1 MTCLQQ
7 IMDGIKNMI
16 TKGQNNVDEFPKVPK
31 ALLDALDKMV
41 PERCPDSSES
51 DRDIWLYSGQ
61 RHLVRF
67 LKQRFEE
74 QTEKEVRK

>member
-1 MTCLQQ
+1 
-7 IMDGIKNMI
+7 MI
-16 TKGQNNVDEFPKVPK
+16 TKAENSIDEFPKLSK

-67 LKQRFEE
+67 LQQRFEE

>member
-1 MTCLQQ
+1 
-7 IMDGIKNMI
+7 MI
-16 TKGQNNVDEFPKVPK
+16 SKAQNKIDEFPKVPK

-67 LKQRFEE
+67 LQQRFEE
-74 QTEKEVRK
+74 QNEKEVRK

>member
-1 MTCLQQ
+1 M
-7 IMDGIKNMI
+7 IIKP
-16 TKGQNNVDEFPKVPK
+16 NNSVDEFPKLSK
-31 ALLDALDKMV
+31 ALIDALDKMV

-67 LKQRFEE
+67 LQQRFEE

>member
-1 MTCLQQ
+1 M
-7 IMDGIKNMI
+7 IIK
-16 TKGQNNVDEFPKVPK
+16 TNNSVDEFPKLSK
-31 ALLDALDKMV
+31 ALIDALDKMV

-67 LKQRFEE
+67 LQQRFAE